1 MLLPHRADTPDFRNG
16 CIYNELVIYYLW
28 RIGKGF
34 MTEKPQTSEVNTESS
49 ISVDSMAI
57 GSMPN
62 DSSDSTIEE
71 KAFIAYY
78 KLGESR
84 SYPKLKSIIDK
95 VSSHEYSIK
104 SITNWSIKYGW
115 QKRID
120 EIDKTVKE
128 KIDIDLAEDNY
139 RAKKEL
145 ISVVDSCLEIAKKK
159 IESKQLWV
167 KNIDDIMKIV
177 KMKQELIGDS
187 PSNDIKIVIERAD
200 RVEQVEVIEKYEGTA
215 IEVEDEVTNENEVTD
230 GD

>member
-34 MTEKPQTSEVNTESS
+34 MTKTDELKSQAEVNTESS
-49 ISVDSMAI
+49 NSIASMQ
-57 GSMPN
+57 SN
-62 DSSDSTIEE
+62 DSTDSTIEE

>member
-1 MLLPHRADTPDFRNG
+1 MEDKRGIMA
-16 CIYNELVIYYLW
+16 EEAV
-28 RIGKGF
+28 
-34 MTEKPQTSEVNTESS
+34 VNSESS
-49 ISVDSMAI
+49 EETKPME
-57 GSMPN
+57 
-62 DSSDSTIEE
+62 STEVITPIESESIEE
-71 KAFIAYY
+71 RAFIAYY

-84 SYPKLKSIIDK
+84 SYPKLKVILDK
-95 VSSHEYSIK
+95 IEPHSIK
-104 SITNWSIKYGW
+104 SIANWSLKFGW

-120 EIDKTVKE
+120 EIDKVVKE
-128 KIDIDLAEDNY
+128 KIDLDLAEDNY

-167 KNIDDIMKIV
+167 KNVDDIMKIV

-200 RVEQVEVIEKYEGTA
+200 REPTVEIIESTA
-215 IEVEDEVTNENEVTD
+215 TEIGELN